1 MAIFPC
7 EDVRIQASSVLRAWL
22 LLLWEKEW
30 QKGLQGAAWPDLV
43 RAELW
48 SLLSLL
54 HGYARVGG
62 EHTESSEQLCG
73 EKSLGQ
79 MLTQEASAVTVRGS
93 EE

>member
-48 SLLSLL
+48 PLLSLL
-54 HGYARVGG
+54 HGYARV
-62 EHTESSEQLCG
+62 EVSTRRVQSSCVERR
-73 EKSLGQ
+73 
-79 MLTQEASAVTVRGS
+79 ASDRC
-93 EE
+93 